1 MLVCCIVNCANNAF
15 WSVMNDMHI
24 IFWVDVVVFQVFLQD
39 LEALVVG
46 LMQNNGLVVRVIL
59 IEDGVER

>member
-1 MLVCCIVNCANNAF
+1 L
-15 WSVMNDMHI
+15 H
-24 IFWVDVVVFQVFLQD
+24 D

-46 LMQNNGLVVRVIL
+46 LMQNNGLVVWVIL

>member
-24 IFWVDVVVFQVFLQD
+24 IFWADVVVFQVFLHD

-46 LMQNNGLVVRVIL
+46 LMQNNGLVV
-59 IEDGVER
+59 

>member
-24 IFWVDVVVFQVFLQD
+24 IFWVDFVVFQVTLHD

-46 LMQNNGLVVRVIL
+46 LMQNNGLVVCVVL

>member
-1 MLVCCIVNCANNAF
+1 
-15 WSVMNDMHI
+15 MNDMHI
-24 IFWVDVVVFQVFLQD
+24 IFWVDFVVFQVFLHD

-46 LMQNNGLVVRVIL
+46 LMQNNGLVVCVVL

>member
-1 MLVCCIVNCANNAF
+1 
-15 WSVMNDMHI
+15 MNDMHI
-24 IFWVDVVVFQVFLQD
+24 IFWADFVVFQVFLHD

-46 LMQNNGLVVRVIL
+46 LMQNNGLVVWVIL